1 MAGCCRNDRPDAP
14 EYAVKRQATWGMSDV
29 SPDWHLVKFDPNSG
43 ISDDAVLAMD
53 WSDPDFFPTLGAA
66 LSTFQ

>member
-1 MAGCCRNDRPDAP
+1 
-14 EYAVKRQATWGMSDV
+14 MSDV
-29 SPDWHLVKFDPNSG
+29 SPDWHLVKFDPNLG

-66 LSTFQ
+66 LSISQWCLLGL